1 MIKAFRMLRAGAL
14 RAAKNRED
22 AFLEWKFNAMV
33 PEPQCPL
40 QYAMESDMLAYLSL
54 ALRTEMNI
62 AVISEGGTGAG
73 LLMQLLPLVPVHHRT
88 AILCSGKR
96 RLPDRLPYENTIL
109 PCNGATKAGMH
120 GLLGKNCEL
129 ACYDRIFVDA
139 LVPGQAG
146 AVFRCNDLC
155 MHFAVAIDGFR
166 EPGALLC
173 SLQLRPF
180 NVSAELIRKLD
191 VIVVAAAQQQ
201 GKDQQLE
208 AFECRW
214 LSRNECDAG
223 MGINKCDEVELSR
236 VLGHG
241 AAEDAIA
248 SSKVIAAYADRIGVH
263 CRYGL
268 GHFYRISES
277 LDVAIRAG
285 AASGSN
291 AINMQ
296 QLASKIILEG

>member
-1 MIKAFRMLRAGAL
+1 MIKAFRMLKSSAL

-22 AFLEWKFNAMV
+22 AFLEWKFNTMV

-40 QYAMESDMLAYLSL
+40 QYAIESDMLAYLSL

-62 AVISEGGTGAG
+62 AVISEGGRGAD
-73 LLMQLLPLVPVHHRT
+73 LLMLLLPLVPIHHRT
-88 AILCSGKR
+88 AILCSGER
-96 RLPDRLPYENTIL
+96 MLPDRLPYENTIL
-109 PCNGATKAGMH
+109 PCSGATKAGMSW
-120 GLLGKNCEL
+120 LLGKNCEL
-129 ACYDRIFVDA
+129 AGYDRIFVDT
-139 LVPGQAG
+139 LVPGQAN
-146 AVFRCNDLC
+146 AVFRCDDLC

-166 EPGALLC
+166 EPDALLGG
-173 SLQLRPF
+173 LQLRPF
-180 NVSAELIRKLD
+180 KVSAELIRKLD

-223 MGINKCDEVELSR
+223 IGINKCDEVAISR

-241 AAEDAIA
+241 ADEDAIA

-263 CRYGL
+263 HGYAL
-268 GHFYRISES
+268 GHFYRIYES

-285 AASGSN
+285 AAPGSN